1 LPVVSPLHPTGPS
14 MDGFTLSAATARI
27 RPEMVYAWRGPSLLI
42 TDNRGECGENETLS
56 GYYFREARH
65 LRTLRL
71 EIDGERP
78 WLCETGSGTPEE
90 IDLAFVHPEMRC
102 FGGGG
107 SGQAGDETG
116 RDPHGIPYRALDLLV
131 AYRVGVASLEVS
143 LLATNRSR
151 EEVACELAWVLGA
164 DFADLQEAHSGRR
177 QQEADV
183 ESETSEGEL
192 RFRYRHPDLPLE
204 TRIRPAGGTS
214 WKIRADRL
222 TASLRLLPQQSQR
235 LGLRIEPIDAGEPLP
250 SGEAERR
257 ERALRRWVE
266 DLTQAEVPGN
276 RIAERVLE
284 RNARDFSSFP
294 LLEGAEDEWLA
305 PQAGVP
311 LYPALFGR
319 DALTAGW
326 QAAFLDQGRSLDASL
341 TRLGRLQSDRF
352 FAWRDEEPGR
362 IPQQVRRGPLARL
375 GVNPFAAYYGDF
387 SSPLMF
393 VIALVHLYAWTGDRK
408 YLERH
413 LDTARRVLDWARE
426 HGDRDG
432 DGYLEYQTQS
442 PQGPKN
448 QGWKDGGD
456 AIIYEDGRQ
465 VPLPIATCELQG
477 YWFAAQQLLAVLSW
491 YLGRK
496 EEAKSYWRSAME
508 LKERFN
514 RDWWMEEE
522 GFLAL
527 ALDPDKRPVRSIA
540 SNAGHCLA
548 AGIVADEHVPLL
560 VGRLFAPDLF
570 SGWGIRTLSSD
581 HPSYNPLSYHL
592 GSVWPV
598 ENATIALG
606 LRRYG
611 FDVRT
616 AELAK
621 ALFDLAQLYPD
632 HRIPECVGGYNRWE
646 RRLPGAYP
654 RANSPQTWNASAF
667 PLLLHTLLGL
677 QPFAALDL
685 LVVDPALPAWLPEV
699 ILHRLKVGG
708 AVVTL
713 RCWRGDDGKS
723 HAEIL
728 DKRGTLHL
736 VRQPP
741 PESLTVGIADRLKAL
756 VDGVLHT

>member
-1 LPVVSPLHPTGPS
+1 
-14 MDGFTLSAATARI
+14 MDGLTLRTETARI

-42 TDNRGECGENETLS
+42 TNNRGECGDDSDDRDGETLS

-78 WLCETGSGTPEE
+78 WLCEIGSGTPEE
-90 IDLAFVHPEMRC
+90 IDLVFVHPEMRR

-107 SGQAGDETG
+107 SGQAGDDVG

-131 AYRVGVASLEVS
+131 SYRVGVAALEIS
-143 LLATNRSR
+143 LLVANRSR
-151 EEVACELAWVLGA
+151 EEVACEVAWVLGA
-164 DFADLQEAHSGRR
+164 DFADLQEAHAGER

-183 ESETSEGEL
+183 ASDASEGEL
-192 RFRYRHPDLPLE
+192 RLRYQHPDLPLE
-204 TRIRPAGGTS
+204 TRIQPSGGKA
-214 WKIRADRL
+214 WKARADSL
-222 TASLRLLPQQSQR
+222 TVSLRLAPQQSER
-235 LGLRIEPIDAGEPLP
+235 LGLRIEPFDAGQPL
-250 SGEAERR
+250 SADEAERR
-257 ERALRRWVE
+257 EAHLRQWAE
-266 DLTQAEVPGN
+266 GLTQVEVPAN
-276 RIAERVLE
+276 RIAERVMDH
-284 RNARDFSSFP
+284 NVRDFSSFP

-305 PQAGVP
+305 PQAGMP
-311 LYPALFGR
+311 LYPAFFGR

-326 QAAFLDQGRSLDASL
+326 QASLLDQGRSLDATL

-352 FAWRDEEPGR
+352 FDWRDEEPGR
-362 IPQQVRRGPLARL
+362 LPQQVRRGPLARL
-375 GVNPFAAYYGDF
+375 GLNPYAAYYADF
-387 SSPLMF
+387 ASPLMY
-393 VIALVHLYAWTGDRK
+393 VISLAQHYAWTGNRQD
-408 YLERH
+408 LERH
-413 LDTARRVLDWARE
+413 WDTARRVLDWARE

-432 DGYLEYQTQS
+432 DGYLEYLTKS
-442 PQGPKN
+442 PHGPKN

-456 AIIYEDGRQ
+456 AIVYEDGRP
-465 VPLPIATCELQG
+465 VPAPIGTCEIQG
-477 YWFAAQQLLAVLSW
+477 YWFAAQQLMALMCWVLD
-491 YLGRK
+491 RK
-496 EEAKSYWRSAME
+496 DDAKAYWQSAME

-527 ALDPDKRPVRSIA
+527 ALDADKRPVRSIA
-540 SNAGHCLA
+540 SDAGHCLA
-548 AGIVADEHVPLL
+548 AGIVADEHVPRL

-570 SGWGIRTLSSD
+570 SGWGIRTLSSE

-592 GSVWPV
+592 GSVWAV

-611 FDVRT
+611 FDVRA
-616 AELAK
+616 AEIAK

-654 RANSPQTWNASAF
+654 RANAPQAWNASAF

-677 QPFAALDL
+677 QPFALLHL

-699 ILHRLKVGG
+699 ILHGLKVGE

-713 RCWRGDDGKS
+713 RCWRDDDGKS

-728 DKRGTLHL
+728 HRQGTLHL
-736 VRQPP
+736 LRQPP
-741 PESLTVGIADRLKAL
+741 LESLTVGIADRLKAL
-756 VDGVLHT
+756 IDGVLHT